1 MAFEPGKSGNPA
13 GRPKQADLE
22 AVDLSILRAL
32 RKVVRKN
39 PRLIEEAIQRRL
51 ESRDNFGM
59 IEMIA
64 KLTKELGTQEE
75 QRSQIAIIF
84 NGGTLNPAQLKQVD
98 AKVIECQVESKAPE
112 LVSDLSLT
120 TPQDQS
126 ANNSSKM
133 EPSAVVSTDPSE
145 RENQQQGL

>member
-13 GRPKQADLE
+13 GRPKLADLE

-39 PRLIEEAIQRRL
+39 PRLLEEAIQRRL

-75 QRSQIAIIF
+75 QKSQIAIIF
-84 NGGTLNPAQLKQVD
+84 NGTLNAAALKQVD
-98 AKVIECQVESKAPE
+98 AKVIECPPESKAP
-112 LVSDLSLT
+112 VLSSSLSST
-120 TPQDQS
+120 ISLDQFQD
-126 ANNSSKM
+126 NSSKM
-133 EPSAVVSTDPSE
+133 APSVADSTVPSE
-145 RENQQQGL
+145 LESQLPE

>member
-13 GRPKQADLE
+13 GRPKLADLE

-32 RKVVRKN
+32 RKVIRKN

-51 ESRDNFGM
+51 EARDNFGM

-64 KLTKELGTQEE
+64 KLTKELGSQEE

-84 NGGTLNPAQLKQVD
+84 NGGTLNPAALKQVD
-98 AKVIECQVESKAPE
+98 AKVIECPVESKVPE
-112 LVSDLSLT
+112 LVNDSSST
-120 TPQDQS
+120 TLQDPS
-126 ANNSSKM
+126 VSSSSKT
-133 EPSAVVSTDPSE
+133 EPSAADYTDLSVP
-145 RENQQQGL
+145 ENPLPES

>member
-13 GRPKQADLE
+13 GRPKLADLE

-75 QRSQIAIIF
+75 QKSQIAIIF
-84 NGGTLNPAQLKQVD
+84 NGTLNPNALRQVD
-98 AKVIECQVESKAPE
+98 AKVIECPVESKAP
-112 LVSDLSLT
+112 VLSSGLSST
-120 TPQDQS
+120 ISLDQFQDS
-126 ANNSSKM
+126 SSKM
-133 EPSAVVSTDPSE
+133 EPSVADSTVPSE
-145 RENQQQGL
+145 LESPLPE

>member
-13 GRPKQADLE
+13 GRPKLADLE

-39 PRLIEEAIQRRL
+39 PRLLEEAIQRRL

-64 KLTKELGTQEE
+64 KLTKELGKEEE
-75 QRSQIAIIF
+75 QRSQIAIVF
-84 NGGTLNPAQLKQVD
+84 NGGTLDPKQLRQVD
-98 AKVIECQVESKAPE
+98 AKVIECPAESKVLEQSNDSTSIILPDQFQSSSLKTEPSVADSTVPSE
-112 LVSDLSLT
+112 LVSLQ
-120 TPQDQS
+120 P
-126 ANNSSKM
+126 
-133 EPSAVVSTDPSE
+133 E
-145 RENQQQGL
+145 

>member
-84 NGGTLNPAQLKQVD
+84 NGGLDTRQLKQVD
-98 AKVIECQVESKAPE
+98 AKIIECQPNVTGPIQQLEQPSNENGTEIILENTLNTQELIEQNLEKES
-112 LVSDLSLT
+112 S
-120 TPQDQS
+120 
-126 ANNSSKM
+126 
-133 EPSAVVSTDPSE
+133 
-145 RENQQQGL
+145 